1 MDFLERA
8 AKTSIQKIE
17 QLDRQIKL
25 PSEDR
30 TKSTIPLEEQLYLRT
45 NELLKLREMQKMD
58 FVATTGNHSDTS
70 NTSDSLMRQSQRV
83 DRLNTQ
89 ISHERALRA
98 SLESRTGSTTTGDN
112 NIVEELLH
120 AQKELSIE
128 RRKRDERLES
138 LRAIEL
144 NRDDAK
150 LKLERLEMQMHE
162 EVGAVSGMKSNN
174 DELEQL
180 RKKIEERRRTLS
192 EQTSSKTKTVV
203 SSIQEVELEASLNAK
218 ADELIQAQIAIERY
232 TSEIAT
238 LAMRRDAVKT
248 SSSTIYDSSTD
259 PATSTHDL
267 LHLNAQRNIFEHFRM
282 HIAKFIG
289 HRRAGK
295 LIYLFGEI
303 DNGVL
308 RFARTTSN
316 KWRVIGFMYLVVIF
330 SIAFLRTL
338 F

>member
-30 TKSTIPLEEQLYLRT
+30 TKSIPLEEQLYLRT

-128 RRKRDERLES
+128 RRKR
-138 LRAIEL
+138 
-144 NRDDAK
+144 N
-150 LKLERLEMQMHE
+150 
-162 EVGAVSGMKSNN
+162 V
-174 DELEQL
+174 
-180 RKKIEERRRTLS
+180 
-192 EQTSSKTKTVV
+192 
-203 SSIQEVELEASLNAK
+203 
-218 ADELIQAQIAIERY
+218 
-232 TSEIAT
+232 
-238 LAMRRDAVKT
+238 
-248 SSSTIYDSSTD
+248 
-259 PATSTHDL
+259 
-267 LHLNAQRNIFEHFRM
+267 
-282 HIAKFIG
+282 
-289 HRRAGK
+289 
-295 LIYLFGEI
+295 
-303 DNGVL
+303 
-308 RFARTTSN
+308 
-316 KWRVIGFMYLVVIF
+316 
-330 SIAFLRTL
+330 
-338 F
+338 

>member
-30 TKSTIPLEEQLYLRT
+30 TKSIPLEEQLYLRT
-45 NELLKLREMQKMD
+45 NELLELREVEKRD
-58 FVATTGNHSDTS
+58 FVATTGIHSATS
-70 NTSDSLMRQSQRV
+70 NTSDSLMRQAQRI

-112 NIVEELLH
+112 NVVEELMR

-192 EQTSSKTKTVV
+192 EQISSKTNTVV

-248 SSSTIYDSSTD
+248 SPTIYDSSTD

-303 DNGVL
+303 DNGIL

-338 F
+338 Y

>member
-30 TKSTIPLEEQLYLRT
+30 TKSIPLEEQLYLRT

-174 DELEQL
+174 DELKQL
-180 RKKIEERRRTLS
+180 RQKSEERRCTLR
-192 EQTSSKTKTVV
+192 EQTSLKTKTVV
-203 SSIQEVELEASLNAK
+203 SSINEL
-218 ADELIQAQIAIERY
+218 
-232 TSEIAT
+232 
-238 LAMRRDAVKT
+238 
-248 SSSTIYDSSTD
+248 
-259 PATSTHDL
+259 
-267 LHLNAQRNIFEHFRM
+267 
-282 HIAKFIG
+282 
-289 HRRAGK
+289 
-295 LIYLFGEI
+295 
-303 DNGVL
+303 
-308 RFARTTSN
+308 
-316 KWRVIGFMYLVVIF
+316 
-330 SIAFLRTL
+330 
-338 F
+338 

>member
-30 TKSTIPLEEQLYLRT
+30 TKSIPLEEQLYVRT

-174 DELEQL
+174 DELKQL
-180 RKKIEERRRTLS
+180 RKKIEERRCTLS

-267 LHLNAQRNIFEHFRM
+267 LREMHKETFSSIFGC
-282 HIAKFIG
+282 ISQN
-289 HRRAGK
+289 
-295 LIYLFGEI
+295 L
-303 DNGVL
+303 
-308 RFARTTSN
+308 
-316 KWRVIGFMYLVVIF
+316 
-330 SIAFLRTL
+330 
-338 F
+338 

>member
-30 TKSTIPLEEQLYLRT
+30 TKSIPLEEQLYLRT
-45 NELLKLREMQKMD
+45 NELLELRELEKRD
-58 FVATTGNHSDTS
+58 FVATTGSHSATS
-70 NTSDSLMRQSQRV
+70 NTSDSLMRQAQRI
-83 DRLNTQ
+83 DKLNTQ

-112 NIVEELLH
+112 NVVEELMR
-120 AQKELSIE
+120 AQEELSIE
-128 RRKRDERLES
+128 RRKRDDRLES

-162 EVGAVSGMKSNN
+162 EVGTVSGMKSNN

-180 RKKIEERRRTLS
+180 RKKIEEERRRTLS
-192 EQTSSKTKTVV
+192 EQISSKTNTVV

-248 SSSTIYDSSTD
+248 SSTIYDSSTD
-259 PATSTHDL
+259 PATNTHDL

-303 DNGVL
+303 DNGIL

-330 SIAFLRTL
+330 SIAFLRTPY
-338 F
+338 